1 MIGMVTAC
9 QVVTIE
15 MVVRKTKKEDTCVCM
30 CVAACSH
37 VCKDYC
43 ATSVEC
49 YQYRKSSNS
58 SVSYVWQNLTCDPT
72 SCLLRTDRGQPP
84 PPPGKL
90 PPSDDGDGNHH
101 SGSGGSGHH
110 KENETLSPNSAAAI
124 GLMVTCSCI
133 VLAGLLWVARSWS
146 RRHRRK
152 RSTRRS
158 VNSNDTEPSTA
169 PPSFS
174 SNPEMTQRHRGHR
187 MRASSFSSLH
197 SVEQLPSYFSP
208 DPSPPKYEQ
217 AIVTQIR
224 GLMARGAEEDEE
236 GSSSSGGEGRNGR
249 SSNHPHDAHHDPL
262 PPPLWLPVYFTPN
275 HSAFSFGRL
284 RRHPPSFGPG
294 SSSSSSRALH
304 IDDDPMRAFW
314 YHHQQQLEHIH
325 PSPSS
330 SSHQQQQQRSNIN
343 SSASNSNLTNN
354 SNDHQHPPSQQRP
367 QQPPSAD

>member
-1 MIGMVTAC
+1 M
-9 QVVTIE
+9 
-15 MVVRKTKKEDTCVCM
+15 
-30 CVAACSH
+30 
-37 VCKDYC
+37 
-43 ATSVEC
+43 
-49 YQYRKSSNS
+49 
-58 SVSYVWQNLTCDPT
+58 SYVWQNLTCDPN
-72 SCLLRTDRGQPP
+72 SCLLTTDRGQPP

-90 PPSDDGDGNHH
+90 PPDGDGSGSHH
-101 SGSGGSGHH
+101 SGGSGSGHH
-110 KENETLSPNSAAAI
+110 GENETLSPNSAAAI

-133 VLAGLLWVARSWS
+133 ALAGLIWAARSWS
-146 RRHRRK
+146 RRHSRK
-152 RSTRRS
+152 RSTSHS

-187 MRASSFSSLH
+187 MRSSSFSSLH

-224 GLMARGAEEDEE
+224 GLMARGAEEEDE
-236 GSSSSGGEGRNGR
+236 SSSSGEGRNGR
-249 SSNHPHDAHHDPL
+249 GSNNPHDAHDPL

-294 SSSSSSRALH
+294 SSNSTSSRALH

-325 PSPSS
+325 PSSS
-330 SSHQQQQQRSNIN
+330 SSSSSLHHHQQRNIN
-343 SSASNSNLTNN
+343 NSASNSNITSNN
-354 SNDHQHPPSQQRP
+354 SDNQHQTTSTDP
-367 QQPPSAD
+367 QQPNSAD